1 MIHVYVIYIDILFLI
16 NFTMNCFV
24 LLLVKKVLKQTTT
37 WLRLLAASI
46 TGAAWVC
53 FVSVFRINNQFVEF
67 ILSNIMIGLLMLMI
81 AFRIKIKNI
90 HNVIRNLTVLYI
102 STFLLGGIF
111 NSIYYHTNIGYYLN
125 KIIRGEY
132 ERKSDIGLF
141 LLMGIAAFFIAMKMI
156 YITDQKKK
164 LEQNL
169 FAVQIELNGNIIK
182 TIGLLDTGNS
192 LYEPIGRKPVSII
205 EYDLI
210 KDYMGNDGKP
220 NLRVI
225 PFKSIGK
232 EQGIMYGI
240 TVNQL
245 IIDKNVIDTDKEIL
259 LVDNAVLGFYDR
271 NFSKKNG
278 YHMILHPDLF
288 KNTG

>member
-1 MIHVYVIYIDILFLI
+1 
-16 NFTMNCFV
+16 MNCLV
-24 LLLVKKVLKQTTT
+24 LLLVKKILKQTTT

-46 TGAAWVC
+46 AGAAWVC
-53 FVSVFRINNQFVEF
+53 FVSFFGINNQIMEF
-67 ILSNIMIGLLMLMI
+67 ILSNIIIGLLMIII
-81 AFRIKIKNI
+81 AFGIKDIQR
-90 HNVIRNLTVLYI
+90 VIRNLAGLYI

-125 KIIRGEY
+125 KIIRGED
-132 ERKSDIGLF
+132 ERKSDIGIF
-141 LLMGIAAFFIAMKMI
+141 LLIGIAAFFIAMKMI

-164 LEQNL
+164 LRQNL
-169 FAVQIELNGNIIK
+169 FEVHIELNGNTIK
-182 TIGLLDTGNS
+182 TTGLLDTGNS
-192 LYEPIGRKPVSII
+192 LYEPISRKPVSII

-210 KDYMGNDGKP
+210 KAYLEEGKP

-245 IIDKNVIDTDKEIL
+245 IIDKESLSVN
-259 LVDNAVLGFYDR
+259 NAVLGFYDK

-288 KNTG
+288 EKMG